1 MYLVVSSSLK
11 GTSRSR
17 SLAAEVEKR
26 LLGHTA
32 DVEVLDLSEVALP
45 LCDGDK
51 CYEDPSVH
59 AVAAQVRRAR
69 GIVVATPIY
78 NFDVNAAVKNLVEL
92 TGKAWCDTV
101 VGFVCAAGGQGS
113 YMSVMSF
120 ANSLML
126 DFRSLII
133 PRFVYATGESFR
145 GPDLIDEELHER
157 LDELASTLVRLG
169 EVMGVEGE

>member
-11 GTSRSR
+11 GASRSR
-17 SLAAEVEKR
+17 VLAAEVEKR
-26 LLGHTA
+26 LRGLTD
-32 DVEVLDLSEVALP
+32 DVEVLDLMQVALP
-45 LCDGDK
+45 FCDGDK
-51 CYEDPSVH
+51 CYENPSVR
-59 AVAAQVRRAR
+59 AVAEQVLRAR

-113 YMSVMSF
+113 YMSIMSF

-126 DFRSLII
+126 DFRTLIL

-145 GPDLIDEELHER
+145 GPDLIDGDLQER

-169 EVMGVEGE
+169 DVMAVNRE